1 MTILKHLFFSEDDET
16 QHANCSHHSSKNYL
30 VLGLCFL
37 GFNVIAAEKPVMK
50 EVRKPAQ
57 ITIATNKSNP
67 KAPVYDEMTDLIS
80 ASQLSN
86 LQVTSQHEPLD
97 QELTP
102 EGRAKLQRELYEYN
116 STIDPGH
123 VQIEERRRIYY
134 KRLTERFEQCD
145 PDNDGT
151 ISPIEAAEFMPQI
164 ARHFNTVDTNND
176 NLISL
181 EELVVAQNKAEERRM
196 ASRFDGNKI
205 EAKLENNTQP
215 EIVKRKSK
223 HHSSK
228 KTQL

>member
-1 MTILKHLFFSEDDET
+1 MTTLNYLFFS
-16 QHANCSHHSSKNYL
+16 ANNQVSKRQFVDCLSKNYL
-30 VLGLCFL
+30 VIVLCLFS
-37 GFNVIAAEKPVMK
+37 FYAFAAEKSVQK
-50 EVRKPAQ
+50 DARKPTK

-67 KAPVYDEMTDLIS
+67 KTTIYDEMTDLIS
-80 ASQLSN
+80 PSQLTNAQESLN
-86 LQVTSQHEPLD
+86 

-102 EGRAKLQRELYEYN
+102 EGRAKLQHELYEYN

-123 VQIEERRRIYY
+123 LQIEERRRIYY
-134 KRLTERFEQCD
+134 KRLVERFEQCD

-196 ASRFDGNKI
+196 ASRFEGNKI
-205 EAKLENNTQP
+205 EAKLDNNTQSDLHKHKP
-215 EIVKRKSK
+215 KHAVK
-223 HHSSK
+223 K